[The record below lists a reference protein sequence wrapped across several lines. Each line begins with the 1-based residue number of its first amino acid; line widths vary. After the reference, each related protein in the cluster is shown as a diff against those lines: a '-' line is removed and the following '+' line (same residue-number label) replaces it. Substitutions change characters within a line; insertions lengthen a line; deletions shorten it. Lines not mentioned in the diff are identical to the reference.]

1 MKKTMLAIM
10 AAVCL
15 VALGA
20 CGKKPETTTLPT
32 LPSQE
37 ETTVSQ
43 TETAIETSPE
53 TVPEAGQETVPET
66 KRTAEYYCGT
76 WEVSRATMQDVT
88 LSIEDWIKLGM
99 DPAIGDIVLILQ
111 NTGKCYFVGGDTVD
125 WKPTDDGISIE
136 NTTCPLMGDE
146 IVIAMKEATLYLKKV
161 SEEQTFPEAEE
172 DVEETTSSG
181 IRPEFKE
188 AMDTYEAFYDEYCEL
203 MKKYKENPTD
213 LTILTKYL
221 EMMSKIEEVDKA
233 FEAWDSS
240 DMSSEELKY
249 YLDVSARI
257 QKKLIDLF

>member
-1 MKKTMLAIM
+1 MKKTMLAFM

-32 LPSQE
+32 LPRQE
-37 ETTVSQ
+37 ETTASQ
-43 TETAIETSPE
+43 TETVPETS
-53 TVPEAGQETVPET
+53 QETVPET
-66 KRTAEYYCGT
+66 KRNAEYYCGT
-76 WEVSRATMQDVT
+76 WKVSKATMQDVT
-88 LSIEDWIKLGM
+88 LSVEDWIKLGA
-99 DPAIGDIVLILQ
+99 DASISDTVLILQ
-111 NTGKCYFVGGDTVD
+111 STGKCYLGGNTSE
-125 WKPTDDGISIE
+125 WKLTDDGINLG
-136 NTTCPLMGDE
+136 NTTYPLMDDE
-146 IVIAMKEATLYLKKV
+146 IVIQAKETTVYLKKV
-161 SEEQTFPEAEE
+161 SDEQTFPEAEE
-172 DVEETTSSG
+172 GVEETTSSG

>member
-15 VALGA
+15 VELGA

-32 LPSQE
+32 LPRQE
-37 ETTVSQ
+37 ETTASQ
-43 TETAIETSPE
+43 TETVPETS
-53 TVPEAGQETVPET
+53 QETVPET
-66 KRTAEYYCGT
+66 KRNAEYYCGT
-76 WEVSRATMQDVT
+76 WKVSKATMQDVT
-88 LSIEDWIKLGM
+88 LSVEDWIKLGM

-111 NTGKCYFVGGDTVD
+111 NTGKCYFVGGDTAD
-125 WKPTDDGISIE
+125 WKLTDDGISIE
-136 NTTCPLMGDE
+136 NSTCPLMGDE

-161 SEEQTFPEAEE
+161 SEEQMFPEAEE
-172 DVEETTSSG
+172 VVEETTSEG

>member
-1 MKKTMLAIM
+1 MKKTMLTITV
-10 AAVCL
+10 AVCL

-32 LPSQE
+32 LPRQE
-37 ETTVSQ
+37 ETTASQ
-43 TETAIETSPE
+43 TETVPETS
-53 TVPEAGQETVPET
+53 QETVPET
-66 KRTAEYYCGT
+66 KRTTEYYYGT
-76 WEVSRATMQDVT
+76 WKVSKATMQDVT

-111 NTGKCYFVGGDTVD
+111 NTGKCYFVGGDTAD
-125 WKPTDDGISIE
+125 WKLTDDGISIG

-146 IVIAMKEATLYLKKV
+146 IVIAMKEATLYLKKA
-161 SEEQTFPEAEE
+161 SDEQTSPEVEE
-172 DVEETTSSG
+172 GAVETTSSG

-213 LTILTKYL
+213 WTILTKYL

-233 FEAWDSS
+233 FEAWNSS

>member
-32 LPSQE
+32 LPRQE
-37 ETTVSQ
+37 ETTASQ
-43 TETAIETSPE
+43 TETVPETS
-53 TVPEAGQETVPET
+53 QETVPET
-66 KRTAEYYCGT
+66 KRNAEYYCGT
-76 WEVSRATMQDVT
+76 WKVSKATMQDVT
-88 LSIEDWIKLGM
+88 LSVEDWIKLGA
-99 DPAIGDIVLILQ
+99 DASISDTVLILQ
-111 NTGKCYFVGGDTVD
+111 STGKCYLGGNTSE
-125 WKPTDDGISIE
+125 WKLTDDGISIE
-136 NTTCPLMGDE
+136 NSTCPLMGDE

-161 SEEQTFPEAEE
+161 SEEQMFPEAEE
-172 DVEETTSSG
+172 VVEETTSEG